1 MVKSKNTL
9 ILFNNLLIFTHLL
22 KRDLPKKEILN
33 MALPTDYSNGK
44 YLKKFASIGPYLRE
58 KQCLNGCY
66 IFDSLVVCVNA
77 NIAPEKREFWGWW
90 LKLVATDKGFE
101 FIYHFGLY
109 NSHGSWQV
117 KALKDAA
124 TIEATEQNLVSFHQA
139 LAKQLSELEL
149 SLFPSPLMAE
159 LKLELSA

>member
-1 MVKSKNTL
+1 
-9 ILFNNLLIFTHLL
+9 
-22 KRDLPKKEILN
+22 

-117 KALKDAA
+117 KTLKDAA
-124 TIEATEQNLVSFHQA
+124 TIEATEQNLMSFHQT

>member
-1 MVKSKNTL
+1 
-9 ILFNNLLIFTHLL
+9 
-22 KRDLPKKEILN
+22 

-90 LKLVATDKGFE
+90 LKLVATDNGFE
-101 FIYHFGLY
+101 FTYHLGLY

-117 KALKDAA
+117 KALKDAP

-149 SLFPSPLMAE
+149 SLFPSPLMTE